1 MANGGLA
8 VCLRNGDTQT
18 MHQRIR
24 AVGFMRALDHQ
35 SAAQMVHAWAVHGA
49 VANPKR
55 HESRV
60 FAARSP
66 YGQWTPRL
74 GSPMVRPKIKQRPA
88 MTLTDLA
95 ISQFMDPFRIAL
107 LIGLVVTMQRTMVVT
122 GKLVPLLAGIVFVA
136 VIIPSTITQTLA
148 ASFVMQVG
156 VGLVTNAVLLAV
168 ILGIKMLID
177 SRRAR

>member
-1 MANGGLA
+1 
-8 VCLRNGDTQT
+8 
-18 MHQRIR
+18 
-24 AVGFMRALDHQ
+24 
-35 SAAQMVHAWAVHGA
+35 
-49 VANPKR
+49 
-55 HESRV
+55 
-60 FAARSP
+60 
-66 YGQWTPRL
+66 
-74 GSPMVRPKIKQRPA
+74 

-107 LIGLVVTMQRTMVVT
+107 LIGLVVTMQRAMVVT

-168 ILGIKMLID
+168 ILAIKMLID